1 MVETKVNLDNVL
13 ALLNLAENTSETVE
27 NEPESSQNTRSRTT
41 ANKLVDGLA
50 AFKRFFE
57 SNKDEPESVPRV
69 INCLVKVMSGMFKS
83 ISEQGRQIKNIMEEL
98 KSEKNRREELLV
110 EIASKYEEME
120 RKDRDNMQEIIKA
133 ECEKTEKVLE
143 KKVSEEIERTNI
155 NIVKKVDNLEKEID
169 EGRQRELKGTLI
181 ISSPERGHIQTEAV
195 ARRQEWEDSAGM
207 ESELDMV
214 LRMIYD
220 KTGVWIPYEDVS
232 ACHRF
237 GKEESHSYVLKV
249 WNWKKYSAWDKL
261 SWGMLTGKGFSNNK
275 NIFINFMLTARRTEL
290 SKQVRQAKKDKEI
303 AKYSIDQ
310 NGKIYIK
317 QIGGDNRYRLVT
329 TVDDLNRLKKS
340 S

>member
-1 MVETKVNLDNVL
+1 MK
-13 ALLNLAENTSETVE
+13 
-27 NEPESSQNTRSRTT
+27 
-41 ANKLVDGLA
+41 
-50 AFKRFFE
+50 
-57 SNKDEPESVPRV
+57 
-69 INCLVKVMSGMFKS
+69 
-83 ISEQGRQIKNIMEEL
+83 
-98 KSEKNRREELLV
+98 
-110 EIASKYEEME
+110 
-120 RKDRDNMQEIIKA
+120 
-133 ECEKTEKVLE
+133 KTEKVLE

-181 ISSPERGHIQTEAV
+181 ISSPERGRIQTEAV
-195 ARRQEWEDSAGM
+195 ARWQEWEDSTGM

-214 LRMIYD
+214 LRMVYD

-317 QIGGDNRYRLVT
+317 QIGGDNRYHLVT

>member
-13 ALLNLAENTSETVE
+13 ALLNLAENTPETLE
-27 NEPESSQNTRSRTT
+27 NEPESSQNTRTRSTA

-83 ISEQGRQIKNIMEEL
+83 ISEQGRQIKNILEEL

-110 EIASKYEEME
+110 
-120 RKDRDNMQEIIKA
+120 
-133 ECEKTEKVLE
+133 
-143 KKVSEEIERTNI
+143 
-155 NIVKKVDNLEKEID
+155 
-169 EGRQRELKGTLI
+169 
-181 ISSPERGHIQTEAV
+181 
-195 ARRQEWEDSAGM
+195 GM

-214 LRMIYD
+214 LRMVYD

-261 SWGMLTGKGFSNNK
+261 N
-275 NIFINFMLTARRTEL
+275 
-290 SKQVRQAKKDKEI
+290 
-303 AKYSIDQ
+303 Q
-310 NGKIYIK
+310 N
-317 QIGGDNRYRLVT
+317 LFPE
-329 TVDDLNRLKKS
+329 
-340 S
+340 